1 MGVVKSTSQAHGTK
15 MATGTATAAKEGK
28 QEAGNKQPEPA
39 PLYAKREKVHPKRV
53 WGFYRKLKWVALI
66 VLLAIYYIAPWLRW
80 DRGPGVPDQ
89 AFLID
94 MPARRA
100 YFLNIE
106 IWPQEVYYLAGILIC
121 AALGLFLATSL
132 FGRVWCGF
140 ACPQTVWTDFFV
152 WVERFVEGDRAAR
165 IRLDKAPWSFD
176 KFRKRT
182 VKHIIWLLISL
193 VTGGAWIMY
202 FTDAPTLMKDIANLQ
217 VSGNVLFFTGLFTAT
232 TYLLAGFAREQV
244 CTYMCPWPR
253 IQSAMLDEDS
263 MIVTY
268 EAWRGEPRAK
278 PARDGNYENRGHC
291 IDCDNCVVVCPTG
304 IDIRDGNQLECIGCG
319 LCIDACNNVMD
330 KLGLPP
336 NLIAYDSTSR
346 QRARAEKKK
355 TRIRFVRPRTILYA
369 LLMLVGFSVMGYALT
384 TRSHLDVSV
393 LRDRNPLFVQLKD
406 GSIRNGYTLK
416 ILNKTQKDQSYVL
429 EVVGLENAQ
438 MKVTGHDEVG
448 RRLWLTA
455 EPDSVKTYKLYVTA
469 PRNKLAGE
477 STDIQFVL
485 SEFNKLEERETAVKD
500 SVFIGPEE

>member
-1 MGVVKSTSQAHGTK
+1 MGQVKMSTN
-15 MATGTATAAKEGK
+15 ATVNPVSTDTSG
-28 QEAGNKQPEPA
+28 QPSPQMQPEPG

-53 WGFYRKLKWVALI
+53 WGLYRKLKWVALI
-66 VLLAIYYIAPWLRW
+66 VLLGIYYIAPWLRW

-100 YFLNIE
+100 YFLWIE
-106 IWPQEVYYLAGILIC
+106 IWPQEVYYIAGILIC
-121 AALGLFLATSL
+121 GALGLFLATSL

-182 VKHIIWLLISL
+182 VKHLLWLLISL
-193 VTGGAWIMY
+193 LTGGAWIMY
-202 FTDAPTLMKDIANLQ
+202 FADAPTLVRDIVNLE
-217 VSGNVLFFTGLFTAT
+217 VSGNILFFTGLFTAT

-253 IQSAMLDEDS
+253 IQSAMLDEES

-278 PARDGNYENRGHC
+278 PARDGNYDNRGHC

-330 KLGLPP
+330 KLGLPK

-346 QRARAEKKK
+346 QNARAEGK
-355 TRIRFVRPRTILYA
+355 TAKIRFVRPRTIVYA
-369 LLMLVGFSVMGYALT
+369 LLMLIGVSTMGYALS
-384 TRSHLDVSV
+384 TRAHLDVSV

-406 GSIRNGYTLK
+406 GSIRNGYTIK
-416 ILNKTQKDQSYVL
+416 ILNKTQIEQSYVL
-429 EVVGLENAQ
+429 TIDGLDNAE
-438 MKVTGHDEVG
+438 MKVTGHDEEG
-448 RRLWLTA
+448 NRLWLTA
-455 EPDSVKTYKLYVTA
+455 DPDSVKTYKVYVTA
-469 PRNKLAGE
+469 PRESLAGE
-477 STDIQFVL
+477 STEIRFSV
-485 SEFNKLEERETAVKD
+485 SEFNNLEGRETALKD
-500 SVFIGPEE
+500 TVFMGPKE

>member
-1 MGVVKSTSQAHGTK
+1 MGIVKTSGQAQ
-15 MATGTATAAKEGK
+15 EGK
-28 QEAGNKQPEPA
+28 VMTNAMAGKEETAGGGGNAPELA

-53 WGFYRKLKWVALI
+53 WGLYRKLKWVALI

-100 YFLNIE
+100 YFLSIE
-106 IWPQEVYYLAGILIC
+106 IWPQEVYYLAAILIC
-121 AALGLFLATSL
+121 GALGLFLATSL

-140 ACPQTVWTDFFV
+140 ACPQTVWTDFYV

-176 KFRKRT
+176 KIRKRV
-182 VKHIIWLLISL
+182 VKHFIWLLIAL
-193 VTGGAWIMY
+193 LTGGAWIMY
-202 FTDAPTLMKDIANLQ
+202 FADAPTLVKEVMNLE

-268 EAWRGEPRAK
+268 EAWRGEPRSK

-291 IDCDNCVVVCPTG
+291 IDCNNCVVVCPTG

-330 KLGLPP
+330 KLDLPR
-336 NLIAYDSTSR
+336 NLIAYDSTNR
-346 QRARAEKKK
+346 QHARSEQKK
-355 TRIRFVRPRTILYA
+355 TRIRFVRPRTIFYA
-369 LLMLVGFSVMGYALT
+369 ILMIIGFSVMGYSLT
-384 TRSHLDVSV
+384 TRSFLDVSV
-393 LRDRNPLFVQLKD
+393 LRDRNPLFIQLKD

-416 ILNKTQKDQSYVL
+416 ILNKTQQEQSYVL
-429 EVVGLENAQ
+429 EIKGLDQAQ
-438 MKVTGHDEVG
+438 MKVTGHDDVG
-448 RRLWLTA
+448 ARLQLKA

-469 PRNKLAGE
+469 PKAALSGQ
-477 STDIQFVL
+477 STDMQLVL
-485 SEFNKLEERETAVKD
+485 SEVDKDGSHESVVKD
-500 SVFIGPEE
+500 SVFIGPKK